1 MCRCNN
7 RVSHLSHLKGKRIAI
22 GAEGDGT
29 NVLAKALLNA
39 SGITAANSKLV
50 SIDGETGK
58 QHWLSLTR
66 KGVRTLPQI
75 FITQGEETIHI
86 GELEDLIA
94 WHTEAI
100 KKSKEVEL
108 L

>member
-1 MCRCNN
+1 MENHTDAVTIITTKIPNFRHNEIIN
-7 RVSHLSHLKGKRIAI
+7 WLRKNIPRVKSVS
-22 GAEGDGT
+22 
-29 NVLAKALLNA
+29 
-39 SGITAANSKLV
+39 SF